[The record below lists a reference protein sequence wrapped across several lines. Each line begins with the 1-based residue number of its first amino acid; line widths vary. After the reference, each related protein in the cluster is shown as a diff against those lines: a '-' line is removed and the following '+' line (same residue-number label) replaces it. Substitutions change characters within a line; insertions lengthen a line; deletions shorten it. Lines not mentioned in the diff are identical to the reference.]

1 MTRHRQDR
9 LFRGLLLAGLA
20 FSSVPASAAESVAEF
35 YKGKTFTVAIGFA
48 PGGSHDLNGRI
59 IARHIGKYLPGNP
72 NVISQNVPGAGS
84 LTLANH
90 IVTTAPADG
99 TYIGAIN
106 RSVVFDELYTGRSAG
121 SRFDPLKVSW
131 LGGPD
136 TITSVGIAWHTA
148 PVKKAEDLLTHEMII
163 GTSAD
168 ASAGSTVAKLL
179 TSTAGFKFKL
189 IQGYPSGSDT
199 DLAIERG
206 ELHGRATLPWG
217 GLKGRN
223 ASWLKE
229 NKINM
234 LYQSGLEKH
243 SEIPQV
249 PLAIDFSR
257 TPDDRKVAE
266 LFFAAEDIGY
276 TYLAPPDVPP
286 DRLAAIR
293 EALAKAFRDPELISE
308 ARKAGLDINPVTW
321 QRMTKVIS
329 DAYSAPEPIRKR
341 LRETIADGSK

>member
-1 MTRHRQDR
+1 MSGHLQDR
-9 LFRGLLLAGLA
+9 LLRGLLLASVVL
-20 FSSVPASAAESVAEF
+20 SSVPASAAESVEEF

-59 IARHIGKYLPGNP
+59 IARHIGKYIPGNP
-72 NVISQNVPGAGS
+72 TVISQNLPGAGS

-106 RSVVFDELYTGRSAG
+106 RSVVFDELYTGRTG

-136 TITSVGIAWHTA
+136 TITSVGIARHTA

-223 ASWLKE
+223 ANWLKE
-229 NKINM
+229 KKINM

-243 SEIPQV
+243 SEIPEV

-276 TYLAPPDVPP
+276 PYLAPSNVPA

-293 EALAKAFRDPELISE
+293 EALAKAFNDPELIAE

-341 LRETIADGSK
+341 LRDTIADGSK